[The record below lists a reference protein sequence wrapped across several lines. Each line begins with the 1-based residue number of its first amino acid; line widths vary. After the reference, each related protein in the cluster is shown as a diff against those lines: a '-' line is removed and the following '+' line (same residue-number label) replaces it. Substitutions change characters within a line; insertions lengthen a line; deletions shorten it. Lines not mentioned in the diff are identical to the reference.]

1 MATPTLIDLQHLG
14 QPHVLAVYLIWEPEL
29 ALVDC
34 GPSSCVDTLRSA
46 LGRLGVTFGDLRHLL
61 LTHVHLDHAGAAGAL
76 VAESPELQIH
86 VSQLGARHVVD
97 PRRLERSARRLFGAD
112 FDRLWGAV
120 TPVPSENVRVLGGRP
135 AGLDWF
141 PTPGHATHHAS
152 FLSPDGSC
160 FSGDVTG
167 VRIAPA
173 SYVAPATPPPDIDL
187 AAYERS
193 LTSIEA
199 RAPARLC
206 LPHFGIVDDPGAH
219 LERMREGLGRWAGWV
234 RDGADEAAFLA
245 AAQAELVGLEPTVV
259 RALEAAA
266 PFPPSYVGLKRYW
279 QSRGAGPSAQPARG
293 RDSRPDRTPAAV
305 RRRV

>member
-1 MATPTLIDLQHLG
+1 
-14 QPHVLAVYLIWEPEL
+14 
-29 ALVDC
+29 
-34 GPSSCVDTLRSA
+34 
-46 LGRLGVTFGDLRHLL
+46 
-61 LTHVHLDHAGAAGAL
+61 
-76 VAESPELQIH
+76 
-86 VSQLGARHVVD
+86 
-97 PRRLERSARRLFGAD
+97 
-112 FDRLWGAV
+112 
-120 TPVPSENVRVLGGRP
+120 
-135 AGLDWF
+135 
-141 PTPGHATHHAS
+141 
-152 FLSPDGSC
+152 
-160 FSGDVTG
+160 

-293 RDSRPDRTPAAV
+293 RDSRPDRTPAAA
-305 RRRV
+305 RRRA